1 MKIPK
6 ILFYFLLIIIT
17 IGAGACDENES
28 GTLSINRIKKHSS
41 YLNLSFTNTKWKLI
55 GFVNAKNNTI
65 KMAQPENDDSYV
77 LTFYPDSTFQG
88 KTSTNQITGEYV
100 MNSKTGAL
108 EIVQFYGTEICELQD
123 GQDYVD
129 ALLLI
134 DSFAIKERGLE
145 LYYDNKKYY
154 LLFKPI
160 ELTLINNHEKL
171 LSSKR
176 KSQV

>member
-1 MKIPK
+1 MKAPK
-6 ILFYFLLIIIT
+6 MIIYLLLIIIT
-17 IGAGACDENES
+17 TLVSCDENEP
-28 GTLSINRIKKHSS
+28 GTVSLNQIKKHSS

-55 GFVNAKNNTI
+55 GFVDVKNNTI

-123 GQDYVD
+123 GQGYVD

-145 LYYDNKKYY
+145 LYYDNKNYY

>member
-1 MKIPK
+1 MKTPK

-55 GFVNAKNNTI
+55 GFVDVKNNTI
-65 KMAQPENDDSYV
+65 KMVQPESDNCYV
-77 LTFYPDSTFQG
+77 LTFYSDSTFQG
-88 KTSTNQITGEYV
+88 KTSTNQVFGKYEI
-100 MNSKTGAL
+100 NSTTEVLK
-108 EIVQFYGTEICELQD
+108 IVQFGGTEISELQD

-145 LYYDNKKYY
+145 LYYDNKNYY

-160 ELTLINNHEKL
+160 TEF
-171 LSSKR
+171 
-176 KSQV
+176 